1 MGQLLARSSPMA
13 HSRPPAQQGLLR
25 SPGDRAHGRSR
36 AVDPRDDGLD
46 DPASHGGIVDAERG
60 LRQGRPPAPDG
71 PVVPSGRAS
80 GTRPAPLLRRGHRG
94 LSALFGP
101 IHFRHGL

>member
-1 MGQLLARSSPMA
+1 MA

-60 LRQGRPPAPDG
+60 LRQAVRGLRLGRPPAREG
-71 PVVPSGRAS
+71 GVVPSGRAS